1 MVMDLVYVQKGKN
14 GEQSSMRSK
23 VTKKIYG
30 CKTFEGKDVNDYHF
44 VFGKEKCNVNSF
56 GTKLIV

>member
-23 VTKKIYG
+23 VTKKYTVVKLLRVKMLMI
-30 CKTFEGKDVNDYHF
+30 TILFFE
-44 VFGKEKCNVNSF
+44 KEKCNVILSHLVLN
-56 GTKLIV
+56 

>member
-1 MVMDLVYVQKGKN
+1 
-14 GEQSSMRSK
+14 MRSK

-44 VFGKEKCNVNSF
+44 VFGKEKCDVNSF